1 MTTAAGFDETSR
13 THIFMADI
21 KKGIKKITDTF
32 LYHLVH
38 LHNIWH
44 FKPLAKKAT
53 SNCLWKKLPTKFKF
67 IFMKMFW
74 QVPKYPSH
82 NYYVIYPNLIQRPQY
97 TVLVPT
103 VKYKWTL
110 YDIIHTINGFIY
122 SGGILW
128 IMN

>member
-44 FKPLAKKAT
+44 FKPLAKKSYFKLFVEEASNKIQIYIHEDVLT
-53 SNCLWKKLPTKFKF
+53 SSK
-67 IFMKMFW
+67 I
-74 QVPKYPSH
+74 PKP
-82 NYYVIYPNLIQRPQY
+82 
-97 TVLVPT
+97 
-103 VKYKWTL
+103 
-110 YDIIHTINGFIY
+110 
-122 SGGILW
+122 
-128 IMN
+128 